1 VNREVFHRL
10 DRIEALLHVLIKQE
24 FVVMTDLSKL
34 TADIAAE
41 TDFIKS
47 AQAAFAGLA
56 QQIADLKG
64 QVSQDPDTQAAID
77 ALAQQV
83 EANNAALSAAIPA
96 NTPAAPTDAAPA
108 STDPAAPAA

>member
-1 VNREVFHRL
+1 
-10 DRIEALLHVLIKQE
+10 
-24 FVVMTDLSKL
+24 L

-41 TDFIKS
+41 TDLIKS
-47 AQAAFAGLA
+47 AQTAFAGLA

-64 QVSQDPDTQAAID
+64 QVSQDPATQAAID

-83 EANNAALSAAIPA
+83 ESNNAALSAAIPA

-108 STDPAAPAA
+108 PDPAAPAA